1 MTPKQQE
8 ALDAVVQYGSQ
19 QKAAKALGI
28 SRSALRHRLDLA
40 KSYQEADNGIKY
52 AMSETGFSDMNSVHS
67 GWIKTDDVSLYFK
80 NSMDNQDTASIAESI
95 QELINGV
102 VLCPL
107 IKSPAH
113 SDNDLLTLY
122 PIADAHIGMK
132 ADASETGEEYNSDIA
147 VERIRRGMAKC
158 VANSP
163 PSKYALVLDVGDL
176 THADDNNA
184 QTPRSKHPLDVSERF
199 FHALRCAITAL
210 SAAIDCALQKHEQII
225 CRVLRGNHNET
236 SYLAVMFAIAE
247 RYKNNIRVTVEQTAA
262 DFFVHEFGS
271 IMIAAHHGD
280 KAKADRLV
288 MHMADAWPEIWGR
301 TKHRFY
307 FTGHLHHTMMR
318 EIGGV
323 IVEQLRAVTGK
334 DSYAASH
341 AYSSRSQMQGITYHK
356 EEGEVSRI
364 KVCL

>member
-1 MTPKQQE
+1 
-8 ALDAVVQYGSQ
+8 
-19 QKAAKALGI
+19 
-28 SRSALRHRLDLA
+28 
-40 KSYQEADNGIKY
+40 
-52 AMSETGFSDMNSVHS
+52 
-67 GWIKTDDVSLYFK
+67 
-80 NSMDNQDTASIAESI
+80 
-95 QELINGV
+95 
-102 VLCPL
+102 
-107 IKSPAH
+107 
-113 SDNDLLTLY
+113 
-122 PIADAHIGMK
+122 MK

>member
-1 MTPKQQE
+1 VTPKQQA
-8 ALDAVVQYGSQ
+8 ALDAIVKYGSQ
-19 QKAAKALGI
+19 VKAAKALGI
-28 SRSALRHRLDLA
+28 SRSALRHRINSA
-40 KSYQEADNGIKY
+40 KAYQESDDGIKY
-52 AMSETGFSDMNSVHS
+52 AMNETGMVNINSVHS
-67 GWIKTDDVSLYFK
+67 GWIKTDDVSLYFRNEIDK
-80 NSMDNQDTASIAESI
+80 IDTSDIAESI
-95 QELINGV
+95 RDVINGI
-102 VLCPL
+102 VLCEIVKP
-107 IKSPAH
+107 PEVVE
-113 SDNDLLTLY
+113 DNLLTLY
-122 PIADAHIGMK
+122 PIADAHIGMR
-132 ADASETGEEYNSDIA
+132 ADANETGEDYNSDIA
-147 VERIRRGMAKC
+147 VDRIKTGMAKC
-158 VANSP
+158 VASSP
-163 PSKYALVLDVGDL
+163 QSKVALVLDVGDL

-199 FHALRCAITAL
+199 FYSLRCAIIAL
-210 SAAIDCALQKHEQII
+210 ASAIDCALQKHEQVI

-247 RYKNNIRVTVEQTAA
+247 RYKNNTRVTVEQTSA

-271 IMIAAHHGD
+271 VMIAAHHGD

-288 MHMADAWPEIWGR
+288 LHMADAWPEIWGR

-323 IVEQLRAVTGK
+323 LVEQLRAVTGK
-334 DSYAASH
+334 DSYASSH

-356 EEGEVSRI
+356 EEGEVSRV